1 MGSLILCHKK
11 RAKQPYEITRV
22 HIRVHTIEE
31 LCYYVCNNLYL
42 IDQTFMTRQLCD
54 WIDVELEMEELANRL
69 RDELSRNCTQEQ
81 FVLSLLKG
89 SVIYSISEINKIQ
102 IKLDQLKH
110 QKDVERAKFK
120 ADSLMERGEY
130 EDAVLV
136 YQSIVNGD
144 WDDSVSM
151 QFYGHVYACLGTAY
165 GKLFL
170 YEEAARAYKEA
181 YRLSEE
187 TDILKAYLY
196 CCKKTKAPEEY
207 VKMLSGNSAF
217 LSMDALLKE
226 DLKKARKD
234 EDIDV
239 KDEELEKWK
248 SQVRNIDNK

>member
-1 MGSLILCHKK
+1 M
-11 RAKQPYEITRV
+11 
-22 HIRVHTIEE
+22 
-31 LCYYVCNNLYL
+31 
-42 IDQTFMTRQLCD
+42 
-54 WIDVELEMEELANRL
+54 
-69 RDELSRNCTQEQ
+69 
-81 FVLSLLKG
+81 LLDP
-89 SVIYSISEINKIQ
+89 SNMYII
-102 IKLDQLKH
+102 
-110 QKDVERAKFK
+110 
-120 ADSLMERGEY
+120 
-130 EDAVLV
+130 
-136 YQSIVNGD
+136 YQSIVNGP